1 MPSNGQAAAHQG
13 VAAGWVACQGELVPG
28 ALRQACVVVAAT
40 QAAASAGLV
49 ASPTRWLQVAGP
61 CGLEAAV
68 DPLVLP
74 TVAEA
79 PLEGAVGTRG
89 GRNGHGTVDC

>member
-1 MPSNGQAAAHQG
+1 M
-13 VAAGWVACQGELVPG
+13 AAGWVACQGELVPG